1 MGPWCLRLVLLG
13 CLLLPAVE
21 AFADLYQCT
30 DPKTRKVLTTNAPQ
44 DYKGMKCKLFMRTE
58 PIGSNPKAGTQPAPG
73 GGPAAGRAP
82 DRWTPPGVK
91 TQAAPAAPAAS
102 TASPLSGPPPATLSA
117 APGATPSIPAAPEA
131 PAQPPATQ
139 RSGRERFDE
148 VIALASRTYDI
159 PEPFIRAVI
168 EVESGYNPRAL
179 SRVGAMGMMQLMP
192 GTAKDLG
199 VANPWDP
206 EQNIMGGTKLL
217 RWLANR
223 FDGDMVKV
231 LSAYHAGG
239 GVTSQKDGTPYVGT
253 DGYVRKVLK
262 HFHRIK
268 QGL

>member
-1 MGPWCLRLVLLG
+1 MAPRILTSLVLLG
-13 CLLLPAVE
+13 ALLWATE
-21 AFADLYQCT
+21 AFADMYTCRH
-30 DPKTRKVLTTNAPQ
+30 PKTGDMRFTNSPG
-44 DYKGMKCKLFMRTE
+44 DFKGYKCSVYMRTE
-58 PIGSNPKAGTQPAPG
+58 PIGASTVETPKAGAPG
-73 GGPAAGRAP
+73 TAAAPAGRTP
-82 DRWTPPGVK
+82 DRWTPPTVNH
-91 TQAAPAAPAAS
+91 QALPQVPSTTPAPATISAAPGAPAAIPAAPAPAAPAAP
-102 TASPLSGPPPATLSA
+102 T
-117 APGATPSIPAAPEA
+117 
-131 PAQPPATQ
+131 AQPT
-139 RSGRERFDE
+139 GRERFDE

-159 PEPFIRAVI
+159 PEAFIRGVI

-192 GTAKDLG
+192 GTARDLG
-199 VANPWDP
+199 VTNPWDP